1 MMYIHV
7 YNIYIILYNIYSF
20 TTSPFFLCN
29 QAAFTRSATKNHA
42 GGAPS
47 WLTTKHLEEHLS
59 LQGPPVRTGDHQ
71 HGMEDET
78 CFKMF

>member
-1 MMYIHV
+1 MYACMHACMNVCLCCNDIC
-7 YNIYIILYNIYSF
+7 SF
-20 TTSPFFLCN
+20 ITSPSFLCN

-59 LQGPPVRTGDHQ
+59 LLGRCQFEHLIQ
-71 HGMEDET
+71 
-78 CFKMF
+78 